1 MQNGDFVTVP
11 QQTLSQVVSKHW
23 RLIAAATLVGAL
35 SGLAWQALQPR
46 HYTAYASF
54 IGQSKRG
61 GSPLAGFA
69 AQFGLAGI
77 GSDGAQSP
85 QFFDD
90 LVTSPGVLRETVNS
104 HYSFVKNGRQ
114 VVGTLVDIYDLD
126 PPGKTSPDVRVEHA
140 TKYLAKRISTSL
152 APKTGLIS
160 LQVQAPQPDL
170 AVQIAT
176 TLVQNVD
183 AVNLRLRQRQ
193 AQADRQFAET
203 RVAEL
208 GAELH
213 AAEERLSEFMQTN
226 KDYRSSPRLSLEQ
239 ERLSREVDMRQ
250 SVYGSMAASYEQDRI
265 ESVRDNPVITVVDS
279 PIRPAKP
286 DSRGISKGLLIGTIL
301 GAMLAVL
308 AAYLNETW
316 SSRRAE
322 HELHAVESNRKLYEP
337 AGAA

>member
-1 MQNGDFVTVP
+1 MQNGDFVSVS
-11 QQTLSQVVSKHW
+11 QQSYVQVASKHW
-23 RLIAAATLVGAL
+23 RLIGAATLIGAL
-35 SGLAWQALQPR
+35 SGFAWQAFQAR
-46 HYTAYASF
+46 HYTSYASF

-90 LVTSPGVLRETVNS
+90 LVTSPGVLRETLKS
-104 HYSFVKNGRQ
+104 SYSFVENGHQ
-114 VVGTLVDIYDLD
+114 VTGTLVDIYDLD
-126 PPGKTSPDVRVEHA
+126 PRTKSIDERLEHA
-140 TKYLAKRISTSL
+140 AKYLSKRISTSL

-160 LQVQAPQPDL
+160 LQVQAPHPDL

-176 TLVQNVD
+176 TLIQNVD

-193 AQADRQFAET
+193 AQADRQFAES

-213 AAEERLSEFMQTN
+213 AAEERLSQFMQTN

-239 ERLSREVDMRQ
+239 ERLSREVEMRQ

-286 DSRGISKGLLIGTIL
+286 DSRGLAKGLLVGTIL
-301 GAMLAVL
+301 GAMLSVL

-316 SSRRAE
+316 SHRRAQ
-322 HELHAVESNRKLYEP
+322 HELKAIEPNHKLYEP